1 MRAAIGLAAAS
12 LVLASCAAGAGDPPT
27 TATNDELVLRTHSA
41 VQVRDA
47 KGDLLRSFGRAVSA
61 PDGSVYYALDG
72 ASSPT
77 MQWIDAKTGRTITRL
92 GLPGPFSFADETGPA
107 PTGLSPN
114 GRWLVLVGPSG
125 ARSTFAVIDTALV
138 KLAAI
143 ADVSGAFTYDAIS
156 DDGTSL
162 YLTERI
168 GQDTARTLG
177 LNAAYSYRVRVYDVP
192 SAKLS
197 ETLVVDVKLASQTT
211 ENNAATR
218 LDGIMN
224 GIYQSSVPSRD
235 GQWNFSFYYNPSRGP
250 FIHVLHLNSRNAFC
264 ILDLPI
270 VPGGYEKRLRWS
282 LALAPSGTT
291 LYAVNGAL
299 GLVSTIDATTL
310 KVRQTASVTG
320 IPSASGAAQEA
331 LAPSAVSPDGRK
343 LYFSADRGIALVDTK
358 DFTLRG
364 LFLTDRVVTSLS
376 LSADG
381 HRLYAMSSNGTIRML
396 NAMTGRQLAEIPTD
410 GATALLRVQPR

>member
-1 MRAAIGLAAAS
+1 MRHAIGLAVAAAI
-12 LVLASCAAGAGDPPT
+12 LASCAAGAGDQPAS
-27 TATNDELVLRTHSA
+27 ATNDQIVLRAAST
-41 VQVRDA
+41 VQVLDS
-47 KGDLLRSFGRAVSA
+47 KGQLLHSFGRAIAS
-61 PDGSVYYALDG
+61 PDGSIYYSLD
-72 ASSPT
+72 ASPPT
-77 MQWIDAKTGRTITRL
+77 LRWIDAKTGRTITHL
-92 GLPGPFSFADETGPA
+92 GLPGQFAFADESGPA

-125 ARSTFAVIDTALV
+125 ATSSFAVIDTSLLKV
-138 KLAAI
+138 AAI
-143 ADVSGAFTYDAIS
+143 AEVPDAFTYDAIS

-168 GQDTARTLG
+168 GAETARNLG

-192 SAKLS
+192 TAKLS
-197 ETLVVDVKLASQTT
+197 ETLVIDVKLASQTT

-270 VPGGYEKRLRWS
+270 VPGGYEKRLGWS

-291 LYAVNGAL
+291 LYAANGAL
-299 GLVSTIDATTL
+299 GMVSAIDATTL
-310 KVRQTASVTG
+310 KVTRTARIAG
-320 IPSASGAAQEA
+320 LPSATATTPEA
-331 LAPSAVSPDGRK
+331 PTRSAVSPDGRK
-343 LYFSADRGIALVDTK
+343 LYFRAEHGVALVDTL
-358 DFTLRG
+358 DFALRG
-364 LFLTDRVVTSLS
+364 HFLADRVVTSLS

-381 HRLYAMSSNGTIRML
+381 RRLYAMSADGTVWML
-396 NAMTGRQLAEIPTD
+396 NAMTGRQLAEIPTV
-410 GATALLRVQPR
+410 GAKALVGVQSR